1 MTAARTGFSLETLFL
16 RFGNGLREAAR
27 WALRGALA
35 LVIIFM
41 AGVIAVVTAGVGLIV
56 AAIAILLRLTGARR
70 KPQAYQGNAR
80 SGSDDGLTID
90 AHRTAHGWTVE

>member
-1 MTAARTGFSLETLFL
+1 MTAARTGFSPETLFI

-27 WALRGALA
+27 WGLRGALA

-56 AAIAILLRLTGARR
+56 AAIAILLRLTGARGKTTVHR
-70 KPQAYQGNAR
+70 TRPDSAP
-80 SGSDDGLTID
+80 SDGITLD
-90 AHRTAHGWTVE
+90 AHRTARGWTVE